1 MLQPKD
7 PGKMQRALKV
17 QVMNHVTRQAAQLGR
32 VWNTGAKIGARW
44 NDIQSIR
51 LRYALHCSELE
62 EGSCGVCLVRGTRR
76 GPPREK
82 KKMYPPL
89 KLEMVMLICCFA
101 LLTGWAGLVHV
112 WIVTAQGN
120 GKVRY

>member
-1 MLQPKD
+1 MYYT
-7 PGKMQRALKV
+7 AASLKKEAV
-17 QVMNHVTRQAAQLGR
+17 E
-32 VWNTGAKIGARW
+32 
-44 NDIQSIR
+44 S
-51 LRYALHCSELE
+51 
-62 EGSCGVCLVRGTRR
+62 CLVRGTRR
-76 GPPREK
+76 GPPRE

-120 GKVRY
+120 GKVLVLGMDGLFTTHLLAVVACQATRRMTEDELPGPLAEGAGLS